1 MKRCILV
8 LALAVFF
15 ALAGLASAEYKVLVI
30 ASDNYVESGG
40 EIDYITSLTQIGE
53 YTFSYDVLKIN
64 TDEGNR
70 GWADATDLSTLSEAE
85 INETLSKTDIIYFT
99 WNGPG
104 HDEGYFMKGTENAV
118 REWVKNGGV
127 IWMDA
132 FDDNFTDD
140 QGNQIGLWF
149 PIDEFPAQIANT
161 ADSDVEITPEGEA
174 SGLFSEPNK
183 VDVNAITLDDNFAGD
198 LSGYK
203 ILANRVDGN
212 GAAAI
217 QLPYGSGY
225 YVGMCIDTRDAGK
238 LEPAKPLIE
247 NALYYCAA
255 LKASAVTA
263 VDPNDKLS
271 TTWGEIKR

>member
-1 MKRCILV
+1 MKRGMLV
-8 LALAVFF
+8 LAFAVLF
-15 ALAGLASAEYKVLVI
+15 AFAGLASAEYKVLVI
-30 ASDNYVESGG
+30 AGDNYVENSG
-40 EIDYITSLTQIGE
+40 EIDYITGLTKIGE

-70 GWADATDLSTLSEAE
+70 GWADATDLSALSEAE
-85 INETLSKTDIIYFT
+85 IKATLSQVDILYFT

-104 HDEGYFMKGTENAV
+104 HDGGYFMKGAESAV

-127 IWMDA
+127 VWMDA
-132 FDDNFTDD
+132 FDDNFKDD

-149 PIDEFPAQIANT
+149 PVDEYPAQIANT

-174 SGLFSEPNK
+174 SGLFSKPNK

-198 LSGYK
+198 LKGYT
-203 ILANRVDGN
+203 ILATRTDGK

-217 QLPYGSGY
+217 QLAYGAGY
-225 YVGMCIDTRDAGK
+225 YVEMCIDTRDVAR
-238 LEPAKPLIE
+238 LEAAKPLIE
-247 NALYYCAA
+247 NALYYCAT
-255 LKASAVTA
+255 LKASVTA
-263 VDPNDKLS
+263 VDPNGKLS